1 MTRPPRRR
9 RSRPLL
15 KAEGRFG
22 KEKSRSRKGAGF
34 FLFTIYDLRLHLV
47 DSWQMVVGS
56 GDISPERSE
65 PRKRSQEGCALAV
78 VHGTGGGSRLSRPP
92 LCCVSIVATA
102 SSPSCMVRGG
112 GSRLSRPPL
121 CCVSIVATYP
131 PNEVSR
137 ASGRK
142 RGAPSPSCIAWG
154 GGSRLSR
161 PPRMGSGRESLPR
174 VRCPH
179 AVFARAGARPSRGNI
194 SPERS
199 EPRKRSQQ
207 VRPSRAYGGDS
218 IEIALPSPRGKC
230 LNQQMP
236 KCNRKS

>member
-34 FLFTIYDLRLHLV
+34 FIYDLRLHLV

-78 VHGTGGGSRLSRPP
+78 VHG
-92 LCCVSIVATA
+92 
-102 SSPSCMVRGG
+102 M
-112 GSRLSRPPL
+112 
-121 CCVSIVATYP
+121 
-131 PNEVSR
+131 
-137 ASGRK
+137 
-142 RGAPSPSCIAWG
+142 G

-161 PPRMGSGRESLPR
+161 PPRMGSGSESLPR

-218 IEIALPSPRGKC
+218 IEIALPQINQAIPKF
-230 LNQQMP
+230 LNAIA
-236 KCNRKS
+236 NRKSKITNEIALPFACLSQARRGPFRMRTLPASGCL

>member
-1 MTRPPRRR
+1 
-9 RSRPLL
+9 
-15 KAEGRFG
+15 
-22 KEKSRSRKGAGF
+22 
-34 FLFTIYDLRLHLV
+34 
-47 DSWQMVVGS
+47 MVVGS

-65 PRKRSQEGCALAV
+65 PRKRSQEGCALRRRAWHGGRIALVATATLLRIQSGDGALAV

-92 LCCVSIVATA
+92 
-102 SSPSCMVRGG
+102 
-112 GSRLSRPPL
+112 
-121 CCVSIVATYP
+121 
-131 PNEVSR
+131 
-137 ASGRK
+137 
-142 RGAPSPSCIAWG
+142 
-154 GGSRLSR
+154 
-161 PPRMGSGRESLPR
+161 RMGSGSESLPH

-236 KCNRKS
+236 KCNRKSKIINSPLQSQIENHK

>member
-1 MTRPPRRR
+1 
-9 RSRPLL
+9 
-15 KAEGRFG
+15 
-22 KEKSRSRKGAGF
+22 
-34 FLFTIYDLRLHLV
+34 
-47 DSWQMVVGS
+47 MVVGS

-78 VHGTGGGSRLSRPP
+78 VHGMGGGSRLSRPP

-121 CCVSIVATYP
+121 CCVSIVAT
-131 PNEVSR
+131 
-137 ASGRK
+137 
-142 RGAPSPSCIAWG
+142 APFAVVHGMG

-207 VRPSRAYGGDS
+207 VRPSRAYGGDF
-218 IEIALPSPRGKC
+218 IEIALPQINQAIPKF
-230 LNQQMP
+230 LNAIA
-236 KCNRKS
+236 NRKSKIINSPLQSKITNEIALPFAGLSQGRRGPFRMRTLPASGCL

>member
-22 KEKSRSRKGAGF
+22 KEKSRSRKGRDF
-34 FLFTIYDLRLHLV
+34 FYLRFTICDLRLHLV

-92 LCCVSIVATA
+92 LCCVSIVAT
-102 SSPSCMVRGG
+102 
-112 GSRLSRPPL
+112 
-121 CCVSIVATYP
+121 YP

-142 RGAPSPSCIAWG
+142 RGAPSPSCMAWG
-154 GGSRLSR
+154 GG
-161 PPRMGSGRESLPR
+161 
-174 VRCPH
+174 
-179 AVFARAGARPSRGNI
+179 RACRDRHEWAAG
-194 SPERS
+194 
-199 EPRKRSQQ
+199 RKRSRAS
-207 VRPSRAYGGDS
+207 VAPTPFLLERELDPPVAIYLPSEVSRASGRNKCDPPVRMAAIS
-218 IEIALPSPRGKC
+218 SKSPC
-230 LNQQMP
+230 P
-236 KCNRKS
+236 K

>member
-34 FLFTIYDLRLHLV
+34 FYLRFTIYDLRLHLV

-78 VHGTGGGSRLSRPP
+78 VHG
-92 LCCVSIVATA
+92 
-102 SSPSCMVRGG
+102 M
-112 GSRLSRPPL
+112 
-121 CCVSIVATYP
+121 
-131 PNEVSR
+131 
-137 ASGRK
+137 
-142 RGAPSPSCIAWG
+142 G

-174 VRCPH
+174 VRCPL

-207 VRPSRAYGGDS
+207 VRPSRAYGGDF

>member
-1 MTRPPRRR
+1 
-9 RSRPLL
+9 
-15 KAEGRFG
+15 
-22 KEKSRSRKGAGF
+22 
-34 FLFTIYDLRLHLV
+34 
-47 DSWQMVVGS
+47 MVVGS

-78 VHGTGGGSRLSRPP
+78 VHGT
-92 LCCVSIVATA
+92 
-102 SSPSCMVRGG
+102 GG

-161 PPRMGSGRESLPR
+161 PPRMGSGSESLPR

-236 KCNRKS
+236 KCNRKSKIINSPLQSQIEDHK